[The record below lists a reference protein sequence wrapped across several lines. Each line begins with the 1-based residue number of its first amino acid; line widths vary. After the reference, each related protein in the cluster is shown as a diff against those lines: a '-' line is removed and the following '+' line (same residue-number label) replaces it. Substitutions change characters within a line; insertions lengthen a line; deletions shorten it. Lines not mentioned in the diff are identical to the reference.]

1 MADELKDAV
10 VVVLGLL
17 LSEKNKTK
25 TKHYGQSHGDGKSVG
40 VGGE

>member
-10 VVVLGLL
+10 VV
-17 LSEKNKTK
+17 EKNKTK